1 MAVVIKLT
9 ATVIPS
15 LSLFLSFFVSLSRM
29 MRRRGVGGGNRS
41 SRGKEGIRMSGEDA
55 PVVG

>member
-15 LSLFLSFFVSLSRM
+15 LSLSFFVSLSRM
-29 MRRRGVGGGNRS
+29 MRRRRGVGGGNRS
-41 SRGKEGIRMSGEDA
+41 SRGKEGIRMCGEDA